1 MWISC
6 FDIGGTTIKY
16 GLCTEEGVLV
26 ERDEMPTEIKEIGPE
41 GMIEK
46 IADRVRI
53 HQSSHDVAGVALST
67 AGIVDTE
74 AGMIVGGA
82 NNLPGY
88 SGMPVKE
95 RIASMTGLSCSVE
108 NDVNCVALGEYWK
121 GAGQRS
127 KALFCLSVGTGIG
140 GAIVLDGNLYRG
152 TSYCA
157 GEIGF
162 MKIGSSTSFEGVAS
176 MKALVENVARAR
188 QVAPK
193 ELDGKKIFKL
203 AKGGDAIATLAIQRM
218 VDHLAS
224 GIANVCYLY
233 NPDTVIVGG
242 GVSAQ
247 MRYIRPMLMKALEKQ
262 LIPQIYEHTR
272 VTFAKLQNDAG
283 MIGAVYHFLHG

>member
-1 MWISC
+1 
-6 FDIGGTTIKY
+6 
-16 GLCTEEGVLV
+16 
-26 ERDEMPTEIKEIGPE
+26 
-41 GMIEK
+41 
-46 IADRVRI
+46 
-53 HQSSHDVAGVALST
+53 
-67 AGIVDTE
+67 
-74 AGMIVGGA
+74 
-82 NNLPGY
+82 
-88 SGMPVKE
+88 
-95 RIASMTGLSCSVE
+95 
-108 NDVNCVALGEYWK
+108 
-121 GAGQRS
+121 
-127 KALFCLSVGTGIG
+127 
-140 GAIVLDGNLYRG
+140 
-152 TSYCA
+152 
-157 GEIGF
+157 
-162 MKIGSSTSFEGVAS
+162 